1 MNSEAIKA
9 KLAEMSKEQHKDWYY
24 LATQAM
30 NGKKESLN
38 LIDSEFGDRSM
49 LVLHTIISICGK
61 ALSPAERQSDY
72 NQAARALQMITNAP
86 LDKAEEVADSLNAE
100 IAPLLAI
107 RVAKGLTQ
115 LELSRRSGVNPRQIR
130 RIETGEAKI
139 GNITLANAAALA
151 HALGV
156 GIEDLIKGEQD
167 HD

>member
-1 MNSEAIKA
+1 MNIESIKA

-30 NGKKESLN
+30 NGKKESLD
-38 LIDSEFGDRSM
+38 LVDSEFGGNSM
-49 LVLHTIISICGK
+49 LVLHTIISVCGK
-61 ALSPAERQSDY
+61 VLSPAERQAEY
-72 NQAARALQMITNAP
+72 NEAARALQLITNAP

-100 IAPLLAI
+100 ISPLLAI

-139 GNITLANAAALA
+139 GNITLANATALA

-156 GIEDLIKGEQD
+156 GIEDLID
-167 HD
+167 SD